1 MFIYDFILLYLQVS
15 LGSLA
20 ADRPRQD
27 PCAVQVAVQVSGK
40 ISLTISALNLV
51 IVAIVNLEVAPSW
64 CSRLSDFDAWCG
76 DWQ

>member
-1 MFIYDFILLYLQVS
+1 MFLFNFIYRS
-15 LGSLA
+15 HW
-20 ADRPRQD
+20 ADRPHQD
-27 PCAVQVAVQVSGK
+27 PCAVQVVVLVSGK